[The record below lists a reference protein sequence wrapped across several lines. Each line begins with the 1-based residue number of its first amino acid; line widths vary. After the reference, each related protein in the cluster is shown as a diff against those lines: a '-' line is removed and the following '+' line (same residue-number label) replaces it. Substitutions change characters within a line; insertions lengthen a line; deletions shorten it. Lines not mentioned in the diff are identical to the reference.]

1 MCVAYTLHG
10 GQKVCVNLLLIN
22 GFSAI
27 AIRRISFCSSM
38 TGSSPVHKI
47 RCKNKWFTECGVK
60 ELDWSAQSVT

>member
-22 GFSAI
+22 
-27 AIRRISFCSSM
+27 
-38 TGSSPVHKI
+38 GSSPVHKI